1 MSVHSN
7 TSQLAI
13 GSTAQRQ
20 KSSMP
25 DSLEIYKQE
34 LANAKEFKALRIL
47 QSLESR
53 IQDGGSSAASSTTN
67 GKQNLKPPPF
77 VACTLC
83 RQCKAKCVISDP
95 ASGQC
100 DRCKACRSQCV
111 FEGHKRGRKR
121 TRGVT
126 IEPAIQESGQ
136 DGSHVTSTAT
146 HPLHITSMD
155 TDSDED
161 EDADMSSPNTQT
173 SQSAAHP
180 LQLISGSSRPLSLK
194 TLLNPTSS
202 GSQERA
208 ATKGSSMDRKKGDI
222 VSRGI
227 ISLEMARKLFDF
239 FFQALN
245 PIILLFDSHLH
256 TFDYIRSKSSF
267 LFTTIL
273 SSAARFIAPSIS
285 SMLSTVVAE
294 YSVQAIFGSRK
305 TVETV
310 QGWMMVY
317 FWKSAKDKRAW
328 TYVGLVCRTATEIG
342 LDNTPMEDEPGATEL
357 QQRERRNCARTWMLT
372 FMMDRAMASTVG
384 RVIAG
389 FTELRLI
396 SSMATDELTRG
407 KHEKG
412 SKEGDVT
419 RKLLTMTS
427 TNGDRFGNTRLHA
440 IPLPRSAWH
449 FSRSSSFIFAVD
461 LQHSFNGFGP
471 GLFDPKVQQAERYCL
486 DLARQSLFQLKT
498 IYDIDANILYHS
510 QDSVSIM
517 VAYAACFLRALL
529 NSATFNDNERSE
541 AFSLIAQTSDMF
553 KRFSENTETTAALQA
568 DFLQS
573 LAHHTDQALP
583 SDVDLNLIQGF
594 QDPTQVSQVDND
606 WLSSFMQVANLLS
619 ESNGLPN
626 GDHPVNSPNPP
637 NALLP
642 QELYGTNLAELSD
655 VDWDPVSASRRGI
668 MLTFRS

>member
-111 FEGHKRGRKR
+111 FEGHKRGRK
-121 TRGVT
+121 
-126 IEPAIQESGQ
+126 
-136 DGSHVTSTAT
+136 
-146 HPLHITSMD
+146 
-155 TDSDED
+155 SDED

-227 ISLEMARKLFDF
+227 ISLEMARKLFD
-239 FFQALN
+239 L
-245 PIILLFDSHLH
+245 
-256 TFDYIRSKSSF
+256 SKSSF

-310 QGWMMVY
+310 QGWMMVSKSRADGHADDQVY

-384 RVIAG
+384 R
-389 FTELRLI
+389 ELRLI